1 MIAGVNRSGR
11 LLEGAGYQF
20 LLGVALLLA
29 LYSSL
34 QWRARLGEAGDGHLG
49 PLGIVNLVFFV
60 GTSAGAILVRGLAHA
75 LGVRRVRPLVHLTQ
89 LVAVGG
95 LVLAAMF
102 VLLDLARPARLAH
115 ADHVGVPLTWDVLI
129 AVTYFLIVAAL
140 GYLSSR
146 PDVVAWVRAPA
157 SIRRKLKLF
166 RVLRRST
173 SPAELAWERRTLKR
187 VATAALP
194 PALLLYAISALI
206 LSAVRVRPSWL
217 ASLIAPLFVVP
228 TLVSGLALWT
238 VVAGL
243 GRARLGPAA
252 GEEAIRR
259 LGRALFYMIPPLGL
273 YLFGELLIVAGAAG
287 IEGRHIASELLVGDY
302 TPLVL
307 GGFVG
312 GLLLPFAL
320 LALPRTRTPRG
331 IGLAAALV
339 VAGVLVARWH
349 LIVAGAMGHAHRPSA
364 VGGYVPG
371 WPELLYT
378 AQAYAL
384 ALLVGAVSL
393 RGLGTGRR
401 MPTRRSS
408 GSA

>member
-1 MIAGVNRSGR
+1 MIAGVNRSDR
-11 LLEGAGYQF
+11 LLEGAGYQL
-20 LLGVALLLA
+20 LLGVTLLLA

-34 QWRARLGEAGDGHLG
+34 HWRARLAEAGDGHLG
-49 PLGIVNLVFFV
+49 PLGIVNLVCFI
-60 GTSAGAILVRGLAHA
+60 GTSAGAILARGPVHA
-75 LGVRRVRPLVHLTQ
+75 LGVRRVRPLVHLTE

-95 LVLAAMF
+95 LVLGTMF

-115 ADHVGVPLTWDVLI
+115 LARAHHFDVPLTWDVLI
-129 AVTYFLIVAAL
+129 AVAYFLIVAAL

-157 SIRRKLKLF
+157 SIRRKFKLF
-166 RVLRRST
+166 RALRRAG

-194 PALLLYAISALI
+194 TALLLYTISALI
-206 LSAVRVRPSWL
+206 LGAVRIRPSWL
-217 ASLIAPLFVVP
+217 ASLVAPLFVVP
-228 TLVSGLALWT
+228 TLVSGLALWA
-238 VVAGL
+238 VVAVL
-243 GRARLGPAA
+243 GRARLGPAV

-259 LGRALFYMIPPLGL
+259 LGRALLYLVPPLGL

-287 IEGRHIASELLVGDY
+287 AEGRHIASELLVGDY
-302 TPLVL
+302 APLVL

-312 GLLLPFAL
+312 GVILPFAL
-320 LALPRTRTPRG
+320 LALPRTRTLRG

-371 WPELLYT
+371 WSELSYT

-384 ALLVGAVSL
+384 ALLVSAVSL
-393 RGLGTGRR
+393 RGLRTGPR
-401 MPTRRSS
+401 
-408 GSA
+408 GAA